1 MPDREDRPKLLQ
13 CPDCKKK
20 SLFWNDHTHLYECLN
35 PLCPRQFNVDSKKI
49 EESFH
54 KNQIVNPKPNL
65 DTKNTD
71 PANNYPSVDELL
83 GSYGDEYAPK
93 VKSKDRPNFFLSI
106 LFLPLFYMF
115 ALAIFSFGFLRIAT
129 WQNWLSIPWLD
140 GWWEFYV
147 WFIPWEA
154 FVAIVGL
161 VLVIIAIISAF
172 CSWEGLV
179 SLLITVGICFILVT
193 TQVPSLPYIIFWH
206 GPAGERMEEFVK
218 QGTTTFICGA
228 GERKIWLHNNP
239 EASNPTWNELVEF
252 LRNDTTDQ
260 HVYDTNSFVCADF
273 AEMLHNN
280 AEKVGIRVAFVSI
293 DLEYYPMSGHSCN
306 AFQTTDKG
314 LVYIDS
320 TGNNMGVN
328 ADKIVSVNVGQNYV
342 PESIFPDPGWSS
354 TWDNLGKVT
363 SVDVKW

>member
-35 PLCPRQFNVDSKKI
+35 PLCPRQSAVDLKKI
-49 EESFH
+49 EDSSN
-54 KNQIVNPKPNL
+54 KNQNAIPDANLNINTSSPVN
-65 DTKNTD
+65 D
-71 PANNYPSVDELL
+71 YPSVDELL
-83 GSYGDEYAPK
+83 GSYGEEYAPK
-93 VKSKDRPNFFLSI
+93 VKIKDRPNFFLSI
-106 LFLPLFYMF
+106 LFLPVFYML

-129 WQNWLSIPWLD
+129 SQNWLSIPWLD
-140 GWWEFYV
+140 GWWEFYI

-161 VLVIIAIISAF
+161 ILVIIAIISAF
-172 CSWEGLV
+172 CSREGLV

-193 TQVPSLPYIIFWH
+193 TQVPSLPNIIFWH

-260 HVYDTNSFVCADF
+260 HVYYISSFVCADF

-280 AEKVGIRVAFVSI
+280 AEKAGIRAAFVSI

-314 LVYIDS
+314 LVYIDC
-320 TGNNMGVN
+320 TGSIQGVN
-328 ADKIVSVNVGQNYV
+328 ADKVVDVKAGQDYI
-342 PESIFPDPGWSS
+342 PISIFPEPGWS
-354 TWDNLGKVT
+354 TNWDNIGKVL
-363 SVDVKW
+363 SIDVHW